1 MAAKILTV
9 DDEPSI
15 TKLVSATL
23 MARGYEVITA
33 SSGPEALAA
42 AATQKPALIILD
54 IMMPGMDGK
63 EVHRRLA
70 ADPATAKIPILFLSA
85 VGDFEG
91 QLHEIEAGGFVDFIT
106 KPFAPADLGE
116 RVMAILDPK
125 QREQYERER
134 QQRENKLRRIVGIM
148 HRDRDA

>member
-1 MAAKILTV
+1 MPAKILAV

-33 SSGPEALAA
+33 SSGREALVAA
-42 AATQKPALIILD
+42 KAQKPALIVLD

-63 EVHRRLA
+63 EVHRQLA
-70 ADPATAKIPILFLSA
+70 ADPATARIPILFVSA

-91 QLHEIEAGGFVDFIT
+91 QLEELESGAFVDFIT
-106 KPFAPADLGE
+106 KPFSPKDLGE
-116 RVMAILDPK
+116 RVGKILDPK
-125 QREQYERER
+125 EREQYERER
-134 QQRENKLRRIVGIM
+134 SQRENKLRRIVGIM
-148 HRDRDA
+148 HRDREA

>member
-1 MAAKILTV
+1 MTAKILTV

-33 SSGPEALAA
+33 SSGPEAIA
-42 AATQKPALIILD
+42 AATAQKPALIILD

-70 ADPATAKIPILFLSA
+70 ADPTTAKIPILFLSA

-91 QLHEIEAGGFVDFIT
+91 QLTELESGGFVDFIT
-106 KPFAPADLGE
+106 KPFAPADLAE
-116 RVMAILDPK
+116 RVQAILDPK
-125 QREQYERER
+125 QREQYDRER

-148 HRDRDA
+148 HRDREA

>member
-1 MAAKILTV
+1 MVAKILSV

-33 SSGPEALAA
+33 SSGPEAIA
-42 AATQKPALIILD
+42 AATAQKPDLIILD

-70 ADPATAKIPILFLSA
+70 SDAATSKIPILFLSA

-91 QLHEIEAGGFVDFIT
+91 QLHELESGGFVDFIT

-116 RVMAILDPK
+116 RVQAILDPK

>member
-15 TKLVSATL
+15 TRLVSATL
-23 MARGYEVITA
+23 MARGYEVLTA
-33 SSGPEALAA
+33 SNGPEAIAA
-42 AATQKPALIILD
+42 VKTHKPALIILD

-91 QLHEIEAGGFVDFIT
+91 QLEELESGGFIDFIT
-106 KPFAPADLGE
+106 KPFSPTDLGE
-116 RVMAILDPK
+116 RVQAILDPK

-134 QQRENKLRRIVGIM
+134 HARENKLRRIVGIM
-148 HRDRDA
+148 HRDREA